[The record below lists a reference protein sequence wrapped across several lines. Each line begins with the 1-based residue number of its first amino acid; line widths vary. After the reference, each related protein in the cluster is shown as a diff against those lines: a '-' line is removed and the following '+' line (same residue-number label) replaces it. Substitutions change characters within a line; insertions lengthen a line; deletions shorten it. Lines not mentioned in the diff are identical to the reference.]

1 MGNWAVNGGRMQR
14 VTISLEESLAADFD
28 ALRVG
33 QAYQS
38 RSEAVRDL
46 VRQAVEKDRQASL
59 ETGRCVACLSYVYD
73 HHVRDMAQ
81 RLTGLQHNHHDI
93 VVSTTHV
100 HLDHD
105 TCLETTI
112 LKGSIGAV
120 RALADAIKA
129 ERGVRFAHINLIS
142 VKAES
147 HVHGEGGEH
156 FHDPAL
162 HFTPHAG

>member
-1 MGNWAVNGGRMQR
+1 MQR
-14 VTISLEESLAADFD
+14 VTISLEESLAEEFD

-38 RSEAVRDL
+38 RSEAIRDL

-59 ETGRCVACLSYVYD
+59 ESGRCVACLSYVYD
-73 HHVRDMAQ
+73 HHVREMAQ
-81 RLTGLQHNHHDI
+81 RLIELQHNHHDI

-105 TCLETTI
+105 TCLETAI
-112 LKGSIGAV
+112 LRGSISAV
-120 RALADAIKA
+120 RALADVIKA

-142 VKAES
+142 VKTDSA
-147 HVHGEGGEH
+147 VHAEGGEH
-156 FHDPAL
+156 SHDPEM

>member
-1 MGNWAVNGGRMQR
+1 MQR
-14 VTISLEESLAADFD
+14 VTISLEESLAEEFD

-38 RSEAVRDL
+38 RSEAIRDI

-59 ETGRCVACLSYVYD
+59 ESGRCVACLSYVYD
-73 HHVRDMAQ
+73 HHVREMAQ
-81 RLTGLQHNHHDI
+81 RLIELQHSHHDI

-105 TCLETTI
+105 TCLETAI
-112 LKGSIGAV
+112 LKGPIGSV
-120 RALADAIKA
+120 RGLADAIRA

-142 VKAES
+142 VKADS
-147 HVHGEGGEH
+147 HGHDKEGEH
-156 FHDPAL
+156 SHGPEL
-162 HFTPHAG
+162 HFTPHSG

>member
-1 MGNWAVNGGRMQR
+1 MQR
-14 VTISLEESLAADFD
+14 VTISLEESLAEEFD

-38 RSEAVRDL
+38 RSEAIRDI
-46 VRQAVEKDRQASL
+46 VRQAVEKERQASL
-59 ETGRCVACLSYVYD
+59 ESGRCVACLSYVYD
-73 HHVRDMAQ
+73 HHVREMAQ
-81 RLTGLQHNHHDI
+81 RLIELQHNHHDI

-105 TCLETTI
+105 TCLETAI
-112 LKGSIGAV
+112 LKGSISVV
-120 RALADAIKA
+120 RALADAIKS

-142 VKAES
+142 VKADS
-147 HVHGEGGEH
+147 HVHAEGGEH
-156 FHDPAL
+156 SHDPEL